1 MKTNAF
7 DRQPV
12 LTVTAPFGVENI
24 GDGNEIEAKL
34 PQGAVVI
41 GVLALVTTAFDTDGG
56 TPAAT
61 ITVGDGTTTFVNA
74 QSILSTGKKTAA
86 VGEKHYPQG
95 GTLKVAL
102 AESAA
107 SALEPATA
115 GAGVV
120 VIQYVQL
127 GAGGDIYG

>member
-41 GVLALVTTAFDTDGG
+41 GVLALVTTAFDTDGT

-61 ITVGDGTTTFVNA
+61 ITVSDGTTTFVNA
-74 QSILSTGKKTAA
+74 QSVLSTGKKTVA
-86 VGEKHYPQG
+86 VSEKHYPQG

-107 SALEPATA
+107 SDLEPATA
-115 GAGVV
+115 GAGVA

>member
-24 GDGNEIEAKL
+24 GAGNEIEAKL
-34 PQGAVVI
+34 PQGAVII
-41 GVLALVTTAFDTDGG
+41 GVLVLVGTAFNTGGDTPVC
-56 TPAAT
+56 TV
-61 ITVGDGTTTFVNA
+61 TVGDGAATFVNA
-74 QSILSTGKKTAA
+74 QSITTTGKKTVA
-86 VGEKHYPQG
+86 VSEKHYPQG
-95 GTLKVAL
+95 GTVKLSIAQ
-102 AESAA
+102 SAG
-107 SALEPATA
+107 SGLEPATA
-115 GAGVV
+115 GAGVA